1 MMSAS
6 RESESPRTARRT
18 GELIPP
24 SAEVKQF
31 ADTYRVRARRDE
43 CGELILPGRVGHVYE
58 HGPGRFG
65 VYLSCASARAWSAA
79 KRALTG
85 EGFTI
90 RQNGDMEGTA
100 LFDPANAQQ
109 ARLALDIARIRKR
122 RVLTPEQR
130 QKMAVQLR
138 SIKRGV
144 SAARNDDPAPLDAE
158 HVGSPCR
165 A

>member
-1 MMSAS
+1 M
-6 RESESPRTARRT
+6 RRTT

-24 SAEVKQF
+24 SPEVRQF

-43 CGELILPGRVGHVYE
+43 CGELILPGRIGHVYE

-79 KRALTG
+79 KRTLTAG
-85 EGFTI
+85 GFTI

-100 LFDPANAQQ
+100 LFDPDNAHQ
-109 ARLALDIARIRKR
+109 ARLALEIARIRKR

-130 QKMAVQLR
+130 QRMAIQLR
-138 SIKRGV
+138 SVKRGG
-144 SAARNDDPAPLDAE
+144 SAARNDDPAPRDAE
-158 HVGSPCR
+158 HAGSPCR